1 MERILFVAND
11 FPYPPHHGDAVHTW
25 SLILGLKQ
33 LGFALDLIATVRAS
47 PKQED
52 INAVQGIVERLF
64 IVERCRNISTVLS
77 LTPFQVRSREALQ
90 TIALSETYDVVLLKS
105 DYVAPILA
113 NVHLS
118 AKVRILVADGE
129 ARYFR
134 ALSKCADTWWDRCFY
149 RAEALK
155 FDRFSPR
162 FRSKCDLLWFVSDW
176 ERTLHVRKN
185 PDDFLKAIFLPP
197 DPGVEKMCPYS
208 GGGKEALFI
217 GSLTIP
223 LNVEGLEWYVEH
235 VHPRLSMIPG
245 YSLTVAGRT
254 GGAPSLALNKI
265 IRRYPNISLCA
276 DPRELSGL
284 YKRAAVFVNPVLRG
298 AGIKLKTINAL
309 QAGVPVVSTSIGMEG
324 TGLIDG
330 THLLV
335 ADSSDKFVSSVAT
348 LLRDRSL
355 AGRLVNSA
363 QSFMAETYESK
374 RNIKKSLSSVL
385 PVHCGSS
392 SREIEKGKAAD
403 SACSPRGYERQAR
416 D

>member
-1 MERILFVAND
+1 MDRILIVANE

-33 LGFALDLIATVRAS
+33 LGFALDLIATVRAR
-47 PKQED
+47 PKQEH
-52 INAVQGIVERLF
+52 INAVQGVVERLF
-64 IVERCRNISTVLS
+64 IVERGRNISAVLS
-77 LTPFQVRSREALQ
+77 LTPFQVRSRKALQ
-90 TIALSETYDVVLLKS
+90 SITLSENYDVVLLKS

-113 NVHLS
+113 NIHLS

-134 ALSKCADTWWDRCFY
+134 ALSQCADTWWERCFY
-149 RAEALK
+149 WTEALK

-185 PDDFLKAIFLPP
+185 PEDSLKAIFLPP

-208 GGGKEALFI
+208 GNGKEALFI

-223 LNVEGLEWYVEH
+223 LNVEGLAWYVEH
-235 VHPRLSMIPG
+235 VHPRLSAIPG
-245 YSLTVAGRT
+245 YSLIVAGRT

-276 DPRELSGL
+276 DPRELSDL
-284 YKRAAVFVNPVLRG
+284 YRRAAVFVNPVLRG

-330 THLLV
+330 KHLLV
-335 ADSSDKFVSSVAT
+335 ADSSDNFISCVAT
-348 LLRDRSL
+348 LLRDKSL
-355 AGRLVNSA
+355 AERLVHSA
-363 QSFMAETYESK
+363 QSYLAETYESK

-385 PVHCGSS
+385 PVHCAGA
-392 SREIEKGKAAD
+392 SRQIDKEKAAD
-403 SACSPRGYERQAR
+403 SASSPPGY
-416 D
+416 

>member
-33 LGFALDLIATVRAS
+33 LGFALDLIATVRTI
-47 PKQED
+47 PKQEYV
-52 INAVQGIVERLF
+52 IAVKEIVDHLF
-64 IVERCRNISTVLS
+64 IIERGRSISALLS

-90 TIALSETYDVVLLKS
+90 NIALSETYDVVLLKS
-105 DYVAPILA
+105 DYVSPILA
-113 NVHLS
+113 NADLK

-129 ARYFR
+129 SRYFR
-134 ALSKCADTWWDRCFY
+134 ALSKCADSWWERCFY
-149 RAEALK
+149 SAEALK

-185 PDDFLKAIFLPP
+185 PKDSFKAVFLPP
-197 DPGVEKMCPYS
+197 DPGVENMRPYS
-208 GGGKEALFI
+208 GDGREALFI

-235 VHPRLSMIPG
+235 VHPRLSLIPG
-245 YSLTVAGRT
+245 YSFIVAGRT
-254 GGAPSLALNKI
+254 AGAPSAALSRI
-265 IRRYPNISLCA
+265 ISRYPNISLYS
-276 DPRELSGL
+276 DPEELNDL
-284 YKRAAVFVNPVLRG
+284 YRRAAVFVNPVLRG

-330 THLLV
+330 MHLLV
-335 ADSSDKFVSSVAT
+335 ADSSDDFVNNVAA
-348 LLRDRSL
+348 LLRDSSL
-355 AGRLVNSA
+355 AERLVCSA
-363 QSFMAETYESK
+363 QSFLAETYESK

-385 PVHCGSS
+385 PAHCGSA
-392 SREIEKGKAAD
+392 SRHAN
-403 SACSPRGYERQAR
+403 RGDISVKHKNEVGER
-416 D
+416 

>member
-25 SLILGLKQ
+25 SLLLGLKQ
-33 LGFALDLIATVRAS
+33 LGFALDLIATVRTS

-52 INAVQGIVERLF
+52 VNAVKEIVEQLF
-64 IVERCRNISTVLS
+64 IVERGKSISAVLS

-90 TIALSETYDVVLLKS
+90 NIALSETYDVVLLKS

-113 NVHLS
+113 NKHLN

-134 ALSKCADTWWDRCFY
+134 ALSKCADSWWERCFY
-149 RAEALK
+149 SAEALK
-155 FDRFSPR
+155 FERFSPR

-185 PDDFLKAIFLPP
+185 PKDSLKAVFLPP

-208 GGGKEALFI
+208 GDGREALFI

-235 VHPRLSMIPG
+235 VHPRLSEIPG
-245 YSLTVAGRT
+245 YSFTVAGRT
-254 GGAPSLALNKI
+254 GGAPSVALSRI
-265 IRRYPNISLCA
+265 IRRYPNISLYS
-276 DPRELSGL
+276 DPGELNDL

-335 ADSSDKFVSSVAT
+335 ADTSDNFVNSVAT

-355 AGRLVNSA
+355 AGRLVGSA
-363 QSFMAETYESK
+363 QLFLAETYESR
-374 RNIKKSLSSVL
+374 RNISKSLSSVL
-385 PVHCGSS
+385 PTHCGSA
-392 SREIEKGKAAD
+392 SRRTEREKGAD
-403 SACSPRGYERQAR
+403 SACGPRAYKRQAR
-416 D
+416 

>member
-33 LGFALDLIATVRAS
+33 LGFALDLIVTVRTS

-52 INAVQGIVERLF
+52 INVVQGIVEHLF
-64 IVERCRNISTVLS
+64 IIERDRSISAVLS

-90 TIALSETYDVVLLKS
+90 SIALSETYDVVLLKS
-105 DYVAPILA
+105 DYVAPILK
-113 NVHLS
+113 NVHLN
-118 AKVRILVADGE
+118 AKVNILVADGE

-134 ALSKCADTWWDRCFY
+134 ALSKCADSWWERCFY
-149 RAEALK
+149 SIEALK

-176 ERTLHVRKN
+176 ERTLHVRKH
-185 PDDFLKAIFLPP
+185 PEDSLKAVFLPP
-197 DPGVEKMCPYS
+197 DPGVENMRPYS
-208 GGGKEALFI
+208 GDGREVLFL
-217 GSLTIP
+217 GSLTFP
-223 LNVEGLEWYVEH
+223 PNLEGLEWYVEH
-235 VHPRLSMIPG
+235 IHPRLSAVPG

-254 GGAPSLALNKI
+254 GGAPVPTLNKV
-265 IRRYPNISLCA
+265 IRRYSNISLCA

-284 YKRAAVFVNPVLRG
+284 YNRAAVFVNPVLRG

-335 ADSSDKFVSSVAT
+335 ADSADDFVRSVAT
-348 LLRDRSL
+348 LLQDRSL
-355 AGRLVNSA
+355 AGRLVESA
-363 QSFMAETYESK
+363 QSFLAETYESK
-374 RNIKKSLSSVL
+374 RNISKSLSSVL
-385 PVHCGSS
+385 PVHCYSG
-392 SREIEKGKAAD
+392 RRGIEKEKALRHPD
-403 SACSPRGYERQAR
+403 SADMSV
-416 D
+416 